1 MRQTVDRQKTWF
13 LLIVMGMIFSV
24 IAAGCAKK
32 VETAK
37 QTVSPMEE
45 RVTPAPVPPV
55 EEPKKEE
62 RPAVKEA
69 EVAPPEAPRPAP
81 QVSLLEEIH
90 FDYDKSVIRPDA
102 KAVLEKHAKWLQAN
116 QRVKVQIEGH
126 CDERGTDEYN
136 LALGE
141 RRAQATKRFLAAMGV
156 EAKRLSTIS
165 YGEERPLCTE
175 HEESCYAKNRRA
187 HFVMEK

>member
-1 MRQTVDRQKTWF
+1 MRQTVDRRQTWF
-13 LLIVMGMIFSV
+13 LLIVMGMIFSL

-37 QTVSPMEE
+37 QTVSPPEE
-45 RVTPAPVPPV
+45 RVAPPPPPPA

-62 RPAVKEA
+62 KPAVKEA

-81 QVSLLEEIH
+81 PVLLEEIH
-90 FDYDKSVIRPDA
+90 FDFDKATIRPDA
-102 KAVLEKHAKWLQAN
+102 KAILEKHAKWLQAN
-116 QRVKVQIEGH
+116 PQTKIQIEGH
-126 CDERGTDEYN
+126 CDERGTNEYN

-141 RRAQATKRFLAAMGV
+141 RRAQATKRFLVAMGI

-187 HFVMEK
+187 HFVIEK